1 MQRSTPYPR
10 PRRGVLRMLRG
21 RLYDVVSTVTRVG
34 VGAMFADYGL
44 ALRSRGP
51 LVAERLSESGVPAA
65 ALVAALLPAVLVALS
80 ISFAVGLLTWL
91 AGPLLGAAAVLGTLA
106 AGAQQAAPFGSWA
119 ATGLVTAVCVL
130 MAVGGGRWSWDYL
143 VLAPR
148 VPPSP
153 APARPAPQTGPVS
166 DSTDSARRPEHA
178 PPLLYPVG
186 EAALRRPYRF

>member
-1 MQRSTPYPR
+1 MQRSTPHRRRR
-10 PRRGVLRMLRG
+10 PGVLRMFRG

-34 VGAMFADYGL
+34 VGAMFAEYGL
-44 ALRSRGP
+44 ALRGRGP

-91 AGPLLGAAAVLGTLA
+91 AGPLLAAAAVAGALA
-106 AGAQQAAPFGSWA
+106 AGAQEAAPFGSWA

-148 VPPSP
+148 VP
-153 APARPAPQTGPVS
+153 RPAHPPRPASGAVS
-166 DSTDSARRPEHA
+166 VTAGTDSARRPEHA

-186 EAALRRPYRF
+186 EAALRRPYRL

>member
-10 PRRGVLRMLRG
+10 PRPGVLRMLRG

-34 VGAMFADYGL
+34 VGAMFAEYGL
-44 ALRSRGP
+44 ALRGRGP
-51 LVAERLSESGVPAA
+51 LVAEHLAASGVPAA

-80 ISFAVGLLTWL
+80 ISFAVGLLTWMV
-91 AGPLLGAAAVLGTLA
+91 GPLLASAAVVGALA
-106 AGAQQAAPFGSWA
+106 AGTQEAAPFGSWA

-148 VPPSP
+148 VPRP
-153 APARPAPQTGPVS
+153 ASAPRPAPGAVS
-166 DSTDSARRPEHA
+166 VADRADSARRPEHA

-186 EAALRRPYRF
+186 EAALRRPHQL

>member
-1 MQRSTPYPR
+1 MQRSTSYRRPR
-10 PRRGVLRMLRG
+10 PGMLRVRG

-44 ALRSRGP
+44 ALRGREH
-51 LVAERLSESGVPAA
+51 LVAERLAEAGVPAA
-65 ALVAALLPAVLVALS
+65 ALVAALLPTLLVALS

-91 AGPLLGAAAVLGTLA
+91 AGPSLAAAAVVGA
-106 AGAQQAAPFGSWA
+106 VSAGAQDAAPFGSWA
-119 ATGLVTAVCVL
+119 ATALVTAVCVL

-148 VPPSP
+148 VRRSTP
-153 APARPAPQTGPVS
+153 APRPASGAVS
-166 DSTDSARRPEHA
+166 VTDLTDSARRPEHA

-186 EAALRRPYRF
+186 EAALRRPHRL